1 MLEQDVKDIKR
12 TDVVHC
18 FQMAKK
24 RLVNLFEIVDAGEK
38 KPNGQG
44 SSTG

>member
-38 KPNGQG
+38 KANGQG